1 MRMVARKSAL
11 EIMENSEVV
20 RPGESPPRDADQD
33 ALVLLACPRC
43 YLKQQWRESALTQL
57 RRRLG
62 TL

>member
-20 RPGESPPRDADQD
+20 QLGDSLPRDADQD
-33 ALVLLACPRC
+33 AMILLACPRC
-43 YLKQQWRESALTQL
+43 YLKQQWRESLLTQL
-57 RRRLG
+57 RRQLG